1 MASTSSEHTV
11 RLAARAALGKKAAG
25 VAVLDLQGIS
35 GVADFFLVCSAQSS
49 IQIDTI
55 ADAIQAAL
63 KAAGVRARHREGT
76 AKSGW
81 LLLDYGDVVVH
92 VFAEATP
99 PCSPSKAPEPGAA
112 SPGLRSFGSH
122 GSLRHHRGT
131 ARGIVRFFKEA
142 EMRKERLAHLRKK
155 LEEKHR
161 QLVEGGGKTV
171 LYAKGP
177 DDDSNKD
184 LGDQA

>member
-11 RLAARAALGKKAAG
+11 RLAARAALEKKAAG
-25 VAVLDLQGIS
+25 VAVLALQGIP

-81 LLLDYGDVVVH
+81 LLLDYGDVVGH
-92 VFAEATP
+92 VFADATREFY
-99 PCSPSKAPEPGAA
+99 A
-112 SPGLRSFGSH
+112 L
-122 GSLRHHRGT
+122 
-131 ARGIVRFFKEA
+131 
-142 EMRKERLAHLRKK
+142 ERLWGDAPRLS
-155 LEEKHR
+155 
-161 QLVEGGGKTV
+161 VEG
-171 LYAKGP
+171 
-177 DDDSNKD
+177 S
-184 LGDQA
+184 